1 LTPQFHIE
9 GSLAEQIHL
18 TGNLLFTQLV
28 VEDPNM
34 FSSPLSPG
42 EGRAELEIAWTKQRL
57 GISRF
62 DLRSNELK
70 LTLRG
75 EVRSKDSQD
84 PHVQLNLSAPF
95 LPFTVYRKY
104 LPLKM
109 IGSPR
114 WETWIGALQE
124 GEFQLKKATING
136 NLSEIRRLPESIAK
150 GRIALDGQWAK
161 ARGT

>member
-1 LTPQFHIE
+1 
-9 GSLAEQIHL
+9 
-18 TGNLLFTQLV
+18 
-28 VEDPNM
+28 
-34 FSSPLSPG
+34 
-42 EGRAELEIAWTKQRL
+42 TKQRL

-62 DLRSNELK
+62 DLRSNELT

-95 LPFTVYRKY
+95 LPFTAYRKY

-109 IGSPR
+109 IGSPQ

-136 NLSEIRRLPESIAK
+136 NLREIRRLPESMAQGPISFDGELRNAAGKPAGDGYLPLRGVQGRLKLENGIFAFDDFK
-150 GRIALDGQWAK
+150 GKYAESRVSAV
-161 ARGT
+161 RG

>member
-1 LTPQFHIE
+1 
-9 GSLAEQIHL
+9 
-18 TGNLLFTQLV
+18 
-28 VEDPNM
+28 
-34 FSSPLSPG
+34 
-42 EGRAELEIAWTKQRL
+42 TKQRL

-62 DLRSNELK
+62 DLRSNELT

-84 PHVQLNLSAPF
+84 PAFQLNLSAPF
-95 LPFTVYRKY
+95 LPFTAYRKY

-109 IGSPR
+109 VGSPQ

-124 GEFQLKKATING
+124 GEFQLKKAAING

-150 GRIALDGQWAK
+150 GRISLDGELRNAEGTPSGEGYLPL
-161 ARGT
+161 RGVQGRLKLENGVFTFNDFEGNYGESRLSDVN